1 MKIELHHRPAG
12 TSAKVLFSAGEQ
24 LTAES
29 GSMIAMSSHISVQ
42 TSSYKR
48 NQGSI
53 LKAMKRIF
61 AGESFFLNHYTA
73 NAPGEIWLSTAL
85 PGDLLVKTLTQGSNL
100 IIQSGS
106 FMASEPTVQ
115 VDVGWQGFKSMF
127 SGESLFWLKA
137 SGSGQMVLSSFG
149 SIYEVDV
156 QDTYIVDTGH
166 IVAFEETL
174 SFSLSKAGSSW
185 WHSILGGEGIVCR
198 FKGRGKVYCQ
208 SHSPNSFGSELTP
221 YLRPRKG

>member
-12 TSAKVLFSAGEQ
+12 TSAKILFSAGEQ

-221 YLRPRKG
+221 HLRPRKG

>member
-1 MKIELHHRPAG
+1 
-12 TSAKVLFSAGEQ
+12 
-24 LTAES
+24 
-29 GSMIAMSSHISVQ
+29 
-42 TSSYKR
+42 
-48 NQGSI
+48 
-53 LKAMKRIF
+53 
-61 AGESFFLNHYTA
+61 
-73 NAPGEIWLSTAL
+73 
-85 PGDLLVKTLTQGSNL
+85 
-100 IIQSGS
+100 
-106 FMASEPTVQ
+106 MACEPNVQ

-137 SGSGQMVLSSFG
+137 SGSGQMILSSFG

-221 YLRPRKG
+221 HLRPRKG